1 MLHGEAHRVLA
12 AQAAT
17 GDQGVLDVG
26 FHGVGI
32 VSTAATPP
40 WAQ

>member
-26 FHGVGI
+26 FHSVGI
-32 VSTAATPP
+32 VQHGGHAALG
-40 WAQ
+40 Q